1 MIKKTTPINTKVFL
15 GFLKSKNDINTQ
27 QIFSC
32 LKPNIDTVPKLKN
45 ELITTIGLNVNIV
58 NNIFNDYGY

>member
-1 MIKKTTPINTKVFL
+1 MFVGLIKYT
-15 GFLKSKNDINTQ
+15 NDMNVQ

-45 ELITTIGLNVNIV
+45 ELINTIGLNVNTV

>member
-1 MIKKTTPINTKVFL
+1 MLLCFWGFIKSTSDMNV
-15 GFLKSKNDINTQ
+15 Q

-45 ELITTIGLNVNIV
+45 ELINTIGLNVNIV

>member
-1 MIKKTTPINTKVFL
+1 MFVGLIKYT
-15 GFLKSKNDINTQ
+15 NDMNVQ

-32 LKPNIDTVPKLKN
+32 LKPNVNTVPKLKN
-45 ELITTIGLNVNIV
+45 ELINTIGLNVNIV

>member
-1 MIKKTTPINTKVFL
+1 MFV
-15 GFLKSKNDINTQ
+15 GFLKSKNDMNTQ

-32 LKPNIDTVPKLKN
+32 LKLNIDTVPKLKN